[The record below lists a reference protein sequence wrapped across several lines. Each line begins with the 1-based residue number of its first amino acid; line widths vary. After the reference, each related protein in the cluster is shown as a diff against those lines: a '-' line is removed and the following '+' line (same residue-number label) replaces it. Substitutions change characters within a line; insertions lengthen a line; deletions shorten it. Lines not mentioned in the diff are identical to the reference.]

1 MITSILIAFSIAAAP
16 AAAQSGTVAM
26 DRPVVAQAAGAGSA
40 APGTRIAG
48 SGSTNMG
55 GSGTTTP
62 QPAPTT
68 PQPAPGPRPAP
79 ARRIP
84 ARQAPAPRQ
93 GRTRLALVAPP
104 RIPAQLEPVEPA
116 APWAARAA
124 RPARCK
130 TRRARNEPQPSTECR
145 QGRPPGIGRPF
156 VLALRATYRVRAGFG
171 AVTRRLGR
179 AHEGPSSRHPAIGTV
194 SDPLT

>member
-16 AAAQSGTVAM
+16 AAQSGTVAM

-40 APGTRIAG
+40 APGTNGSPG

-55 GSGTTTP
+55 GSGTTP

-68 PQPAPGPRPAP
+68 PQPAPGAGSSDTGPSGTGTST
-79 ARRIP
+79 
-84 ARQAPAPRQ
+84 

-104 RIPAQLEPVEPA
+104 RIPAQREPVEPA
-116 APWAARAA
+116 APWGAPAA

-130 TRRARNEPQPSTECR
+130 TRRARNNPNLNESHNE
-145 QGRPPGIGRPF
+145 GRPEFGRPF

-179 AHEGPSSRHPAIGTV
+179 AHEGPSSRHQRLAR
-194 SDPLT
+194 